1 MLRGFYIGITVLW
14 LIFEIF
20 IVAWADETRSARW
33 SSYDSYS
40 YGGYDNYDY
49 DYGKSYTTTGATVS
63 LFMFL
68 IYVTVGILTL
78 AKLKSKTMKVLSIIG
93 LSLTGIMLFFD
104 AVMFLNPGSAS
115 FDEVGIAF
123 LFYTPV
129 MLGFSIVGIIHA
141 FKFEGKAAP
150 IVDEPERG
158 ERF

>member
-1 MLRGFYIGITVLW
+1 MLRGFYIALTVLW
-14 LIFEIF
+14 LIFLIF
-20 IVAWADETRSARW
+20 VPLWADETRSARW

-40 YGGYDNYDY
+40 YGGYDSYDY
-49 DYGKSYTTTGATVS
+49 DSAKDYTTQGATVS

-78 AKLKSKTMKVLSIIG
+78 VKLKSKTMKVLSIIG
-93 LSLTGIMLFFD
+93 LSLTGIMLFLD
-104 AVMFLNPGSAS
+104 AVMFMNPGSAS

-123 LFYTPV
+123 LLYAPV

-141 FKFEGKAAP
+141 FKFEGKTMHEDEAP
-150 IVDEPERG
+150 EAR